1 MPDGGTGAVGSPC
14 VRPFRLRQG
23 DRSVQASPVA
33 DALGRLLEHLLA
45 LRALERAYRGI
56 EPGLDPGAFARRSLE
71 LLDIAVDCDTA
82 ARQRIPESGSLLVV
96 ANHPYGGIDG
106 IALTALLSARRG
118 DLRILANEM
127 LCRIPEF
134 APVVLPLDVFGGSRA
149 VHRNLGALRAARDWL
164 DRGGAVLAF
173 PAGEVSHLRPEL
185 GGIADPPWQRTAG
198 WLLRQVPAAR
208 ALAVHVDGANGA
220 TFQIAGL
227 VHPRV
232 RTALL
237 PREILNKGGRRLR
250 IRIGEPLQPGLASRF
265 ADDVSL
271 TRFLRLQTYLLPAAT
286 PGAGTATCAA
296 GVVPVAAP
304 RSAGQVETAME
315 RLRTGAPLAR
325 SGELVVVHVH
335 GDHEPAVLEE
345 IGRLREEAFRA
356 VGEGTG
362 RALDLDRF
370 DAWYE
375 HLVLWHERDRRIAG
389 AYRVG
394 CVGRILAERGRGGLY
409 TSTLFDYGDLFL
421 RLLGPAIEVGRSW
434 VHADYQR
441 SFSPLLLLWKAIG
454 AWVLRHPGCHALFGA
469 VSISGRYDPRAVQL
483 AVEYLRRRHRDP
495 LLAGLVRPRHPFHR
509 APGMRLLRHE
519 IAQLVAPGDVDAVM
533 TALGGDRQGLPVL
546 VRQYLKLG
554 GRMLGFNVDPEFG
567 NALDCLVA
575 VDLRRTDAG
584 VLARYLGREAAAR
597 WLAGHASRRTTA
609 GADPGNATSVLQGR
623 RRRRSRADGPPE
635 RTDAI
640 L

>member
-1 MPDGGTGAVGSPC
+1 MAE
-14 VRPFRLRQG
+14 
-23 DRSVQASPVA
+23 
-33 DALGRLLEHLLA
+33 ALGRLLEHLLA
-45 LRALERAYRGI
+45 LRALERAYSGI
-56 EPGLDPGAFARRSLE
+56 EPGLDPGSFAMRSLQ
-71 LLDIAVDCDTA
+71 LLDVTVDCGEIE
-82 ARQRIPESGSLLVV
+82 RERIPGSGPLLVV

-164 DRGGAVLAF
+164 EQGGAVLAF

-185 GGIADPPWQRTAG
+185 GGVADPPWQRTAG

-250 IRIGEPLQPGLASRF
+250 IRIGEPLPPGLASRF
-265 ADDVSL
+265 ADDVAL

-286 PGAGTATCAA
+286 PAAGAGTRASGAI
-296 GVVPVAAP
+296 PVAAP
-304 RSAGQVETAME
+304 CRTGQVATAMA
-315 RLRTGAPLAR
+315 RLCAGTALAR

-335 GDHEPAVLEE
+335 GDAEPAVLEE
-345 IGRLREEAFRA
+345 IGRLREATFRE

-362 RALDLDRF
+362 RALDVDCF

-389 AYRVG
+389 AYRIGSVA
-394 CVGRILAERGRGGLY
+394 RILAERGRTGLY

-454 AWVLRHPGCHALFGA
+454 AWVLRHPGCHSLFGA
-469 VSISGRYDPRAVQL
+469 VSISGRYDPRALQV
-483 AVEYLRRRHRDP
+483 AVEYLRQHHRDP

-509 APGMRLLRHE
+509 APGMRLLRRE
-519 IAQLVAPGDVDAVM
+519 IAELTAPGDLDAVM
-533 TALGGDRQGLPVL
+533 AALGDEGRGLPVL

-554 GRMLGFNVDPEFG
+554 GRMLGFNVDPDFG
-567 NALDCLVA
+567 GALDCLVA
-575 VDLRRTDAG
+575 VDLRRTDAD
-584 VLARYLGREAAAR
+584 VLARYLGREQAVR
-597 WLAGHASRRTTA
+597 WLAGHDSRRTLA
-609 GADPGNATSVLQGR
+609 GDDPRNVTPVLQRRHGR
-623 RRRRSRADGPPE
+623 RSGTGARPE